1 LYKIYQMKIAIATN
15 DRITIAE
22 RTGRAAEFAFYTINN
37 GVIESVDYK
46 KNSHTHHGHGKN
58 GHNHEHGNHSHK
70 EIVSQL
76 QGVDVF
82 LVRAVG
88 KNMRRDLKEGNIH
101 YQLVKIDAI
110 SEILADYLKS

>member
-1 LYKIYQMKIAIATN
+1 MKIAIATN
-15 DRITIAE
+15 DRISIAE
-22 RTGRAAEFAFYTINN
+22 RTGRATEFAFYTINN
-37 GVIESVDYK
+37 GVIESVDYQ
-46 KNSHTHHGHGKN
+46 KNNHSHHEHGKN

-76 QGVDVF
+76 QDVDVF

-88 KNMRRDLKEGNIH
+88 KNMRRDLKEGNIP

-110 SEILADYLKS
+110 SEIIENYIKS